1 MAIAL
6 TPNQE
11 HRLQQL
17 VDKGHYDSVDAAL
30 AAALELLEER
40 DRQYEQWVTETREK
54 LQVGITELDRGEG
67 LDSEVVIGR
76 LQEKLRQ
83 ARERSQ

>member
-11 HRLQQL
+11 NRLQQM

-54 LQVGITELDRGEG
+54 LQVGIAELDHGEG
-67 LDSEVVIGR
+67 LDGEVVIGR

>member
-11 HRLQQL
+11 NRLQQL
-17 VDKGHYDSVDAAL
+17 VDKGHYDSLDAAL

-54 LQVGITELDRGEG
+54 LQVGIAELDRGEG

-83 ARERSQ
+83 ARERSR

>member
-11 HRLQQL
+11 NRLQQM
-17 VDKGHYDSVDAAL
+17 VDKGHYESVDAAL

-40 DRQYEQWVTETREK
+40 DRQYEKWVTETREK
-54 LQVGITELDRGEG
+54 LQDGIAELDRGEG
-67 LDSEVVIGR
+67 LDGEVVIGR

>member
-11 HRLQQL
+11 NRLQQM

-54 LQVGITELDRGEG
+54 LQVGIAELDRGEG
-67 LDSEVVIGR
+67 LDGEVVIGR

>member
-11 HRLQQL
+11 NRLQQM
-17 VDKGHYDSVDAAL
+17 VDKGHYESVDAAL

-54 LQVGITELDRGEG
+54 LQVGIAELDRGEG
-67 LDSEVVIGR
+67 LDGEVVIGR

>member
-40 DRQYEQWVTETREK
+40 DQQYEQWVTETREK
-54 LQVGITELDRGEG
+54 LQVGIAELDHGEG

>member
-11 HRLQQL
+11 NRLQQL

-40 DRQYEQWVTETREK
+40 DRQYEQ
-54 LQVGITELDRGEG
+54 
-67 LDSEVVIGR
+67 
-76 LQEKLRQ
+76 
-83 ARERSQ
+83 